1 MFSAQ
6 WGNDFIMKKILFTAI
21 CISMIISHKVYA
33 VDITA
38 GLTGWYAW
46 GEQYNVQ
53 TNKVPNS
60 LIESDPSLLYGPAL
74 SVKFSDDFNLT
85 FVFLYGKFN
94 ALKDDGVNREE
105 SEFKRIDSDLA
116 LNYRLNNYL
125 KVFAGAKYL
134 SYDIVPN
141 NDSTEFSF
149 KKIDPHSSYGIGAG
163 VSATVPIIGN
173 LFALATV
180 SGLYL
185 FGSDSFVRTEDEEMW
200 SVDPPLKD
208 VKLPY
213 NEYGFNTNIS
223 LAYYISDWSTV
234 ISLGWRFQYLLAD
247 YKDKD
252 NDISLDYIRFII
264 HGITLTATYNFS
276 I

>member
-1 MFSAQ
+1 
-6 WGNDFIMKKILFTAI
+6 MKKIIFSFTAI
-21 CISMIISHKVYA
+21 CISIIISHKLYA

-38 GLTGWYAW
+38 GATTWYAW
-46 GEQYNVQ
+46 GEQYNVH
-53 TNKVPNS
+53 TSIPNS
-60 LIESDPSLLYGPAL
+60 VIDSDPSLLFGPAL

-94 ALKDDGVNREE
+94 AVEDKGGQRRDA
-105 SEFKRIDSDLA
+105 EFKRIDSDLA

-141 NDSTEFSF
+141 NDASNFTF
-149 KKIDPHSSYGIGAG
+149 KKIDPHKSYGLGAG
-163 VSATVPIIGN
+163 LSATIPITGN
-173 LFALATV
+173 LFALATL

-185 FGSDSFVRTEDEEMW
+185 FGKDSFVIIEDMW
-200 SVDPPLKD
+200 LNPPPKG
-208 VKLPY
+208 VKMTY
-213 NEYGFNTNIS
+213 NEYGFNSNIS
-223 LAYYISDWSTV
+223 LAYYISDISTV
-234 ISLGWRFQYLLAD
+234 VSLGWRFQYLLAD
-247 YKDKD
+247 YRGKD

-264 HGITLTATYNFS
+264 HGVTLTATYNFN

>member
-1 MFSAQ
+1 MIKKF
-6 WGNDFIMKKILFTAI
+6 FILI
-21 CISMIISHKVYA
+21 CLCIISHKLYA
-33 VDITA
+33 IDITA

-53 TNKVPNS
+53 TGNVKNS
-60 LIESDPSLLYGPAL
+60 LIESDPSLLFGPAL

-85 FVFLYGKFN
+85 FVFLYGQFN
-94 ALKDDGVNREE
+94 AIEHDGRKQEE
-105 SEFKRIDSDLA
+105 SKFKRIDSDLA

-141 NDSTEFSF
+141 NDDKGFFF
-149 KKIDPHSSYGIGAG
+149 KKINPHQSYGAGLG
-163 VSATVPIIGN
+163 VSGTVPIMGN
-173 LFALATV
+173 LFGLATL

-185 FGSDSFVRTEDEEMW
+185 FGKDSFVTKGIWD
-200 SVDPPLKD
+200 SSIQKD
-208 VKLPY
+208 VNIAY
-213 NEYGFNTNIS
+213 NEYGFNSNIS
-223 LAYYISDWSTV
+223 LAYYISDYSTV
-234 ISLGWRFQYLLAD
+234 ISLGWRFQYLIAD

-264 HGITLTATYNFS
+264 HGVTLTATYNFS

>member
-1 MFSAQ
+1 
-6 WGNDFIMKKILFTAI
+6 MKKILFTAI
-21 CISMIISHKVYA
+21 CISMIISHKVYG
-33 VDITA
+33 VDITIGA
-38 GLTGWYAW
+38 TGWYAW

-53 TNKVPNS
+53 TGKVHNS

-94 ALKDDGVNREE
+94 AVQFNGYHEE
-105 SEFKRIDSDLA
+105 EAEFKRIDSDLA

-134 SYDIVPN
+134 SYNIVPN
-141 NDSTEFSF
+141 NDSMDFMF

-163 VSATVPIIGN
+163 VSATIPIMGN
-173 LFALATV
+173 LFGLATL

-185 FGSDSFVRTEDEEMW
+185 FGKDSFVKTEDMW
-200 SVDPPLKD
+200 TSPPVLHSVSLA
-208 VKLPY
+208 Y

-223 LAYYISDWSTV
+223 LAYYVSDISTV

-247 YKDKD
+247 YKDKN

-264 HGITLTATYNFS
+264 HGVTLTATYNFS